1 MTLYLRLGLLATLAA
16 CAPKEQPAPAAYSG
30 MTLTAPRAKP
40 DFTFTST
47 AGTPYNFRRETD
59 GKLTLLFFGYTYCPD
74 VCPMHMANIA
84 AVLKKL
90 PYADQQR
97 VRVVFVTTDP
107 ERDTPDRLRTW
118 LGQIDPNF
126 VGVAG
131 PMDQING
138 LQQSLGL
145 APAKIEPAPG
155 ATDTSKTP
163 DSRRRPTPD
172 SSRQPSY
179 GVAHAAVVLA
189 FTPDDSLRVVY
200 PFGIRQQDWAKD
212 IPQLL
217 RVKARG

>member
-1 MTLYLRLGLLATLAA
+1 MTLSLRIALLAVLAA
-16 CAPKEQPAPAAYSG
+16 CTRDAPAPPATYSG
-30 MTLTAPRAKP
+30 MTLTAPRGKP

-47 AGTPYNFRRETD
+47 TGAPYNFRKETD

-84 AVLKKL
+84 AVMKKL

-107 ERDTPDRLRTW
+107 ERDTPERLRTW
-118 LGQIDPNF
+118 LGQIDPGF

-145 APAKIEPAPG
+145 APAKPEPTPG
-155 ATDTSKTP
+155 APKG
-163 DSRRRPTPD
+163 
-172 SSRQPSY
+172 QY

-212 IPQLL
+212 IPMLL